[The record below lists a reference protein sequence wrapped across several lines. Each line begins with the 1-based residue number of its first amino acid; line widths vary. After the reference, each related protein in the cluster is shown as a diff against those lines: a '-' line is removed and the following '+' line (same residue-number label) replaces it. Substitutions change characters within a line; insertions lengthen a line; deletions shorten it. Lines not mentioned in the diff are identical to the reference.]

1 MTAIR
6 SPSTPDPLVLLCIMG
21 RAVRGAEGL
30 AVLAQLMVICTLCPM
45 LRHTM
50 LAWLMTE
57 ERFAHLEF
65 EQDDS
70 LITDDRGGLDGLYR
84 GFMTP
89 KGRVVLWR
97 HVTRCGL
104 AVMIP
109 VVTGQYVRPS
119 APLVV
124 PARVRSQVW
133 LFAARS
139 FFPLFSPGLA
149 FPPNCA

>member
-1 MTAIR
+1 MTATR
-6 SPSTPDPLVLLCIMG
+6 SPATPDPLVLLCIMG

-30 AVLAQLMVICTLCPM
+30 AVLMQLMVICTLCPM

-50 LAWLMTE
+50 LAWLLTE
-57 ERFAHLEF
+57 ERYAHLEF

-70 LITDDRGGLDGLYR
+70 LVTDDRGGLDGLYR

-97 HVTRCGL
+97 HVTRFGL

-109 VVTGQYVRPS
+109 VVTGQYVRPA
-119 APLVV
+119 APVV
-124 PARVRSQVW
+124 
-133 LFAARS
+133 AARAWSVVRLFVGVS
-139 FFPLFSPGLA
+139 FFQNFRPVWTLGRIA
-149 FPPNCA
+149 R